1 MLNTFFTSYLIA
13 ITGIESM
20 EIAKSD
26 ASKSLSASS
35 QPEETL
41 YVEHPSFWAAFK
53 FWLKLGFISFGGP
66 AGQISIMYQE
76 LVEKRRWVSN
86 ERFLNALNYC
96 MLLPG
101 PEAQQLAA
109 YLGWLLHKTSGG
121 IVAGVLFLLPSM
133 FILFGLSYTYAA
145 LGEIAWVAALFE
157 GLKAAVMAV
166 VVAAVIKI
174 GQKALKNGVMVLLAA
189 ASFIS
194 IYFLRVPFP
203 WIVLTAGLI
212 GLVGSVIYPRFFLVI
227 KEKDSADAEL
237 GYVKICED
245 EDVCHIDPSHRRNAL
260 LLIVFC
266 GLWLLPMLGLYGL
279 LSAAVFFNY
288 GMFFTKAAFLTFGG
302 AYAVLAYIAQA
313 GVAQFGW
320 LSAPEMMDGLG
331 LAETTPG
338 PLIMVVQFVGFMAG
352 WNYPGP
358 FSQLGGAIVGS
369 LVASYF
375 TFLPCFLFIFLG
387 GPYIEKFRGN
397 KKLTGALSSITAAVV
412 GVVLNLA
419 VWFGMHVLFP
429 AEAGFNWFAAAI
441 GLGSFVVL
449 QWGGLSIIKV
459 ILLAGGIGVL
469 RGVIF

>member
-1 MLNTFFTSYLIA
+1 MDIS
-13 ITGIESM
+13 
-20 EIAKSD
+20 KSD
-26 ASKSLSASS
+26 PQKTAAADSREA
-35 QPEETL
+35 ETTF
-41 YVEHPSFWAAFK
+41 VTHPSFGEAFK

-109 YLGWLLHKTSGG
+109 YLGWLLHKIPGG

-145 LGEIAWVAALFE
+145 LGDIAWVAALFE

-174 GQKALKNGVMVLLAA
+174 GKKALKNGVMILLAA

-194 IYFLRVPFP
+194 IYFLKVPFP

-212 GLVGSVIYPRFFLVI
+212 GLVGSMIYPRFFLVI
-227 KEKDSADAEL
+227 GGKNGVDAET
-237 GYVKICED
+237 GYVQICED
-245 EDVCHIDPSHRRNAL
+245 EDYCHIDPSRKRNGL
-260 LLIVFC
+260 LLVTFF
-266 GLWLLPMLGLYGL
+266 GLWLVPMLGLHVL
-279 LSAAVFFNY
+279 LPAAVFFNE
-288 GMFFTKAAFLTFGG
+288 GLFFTKAAFLTFGG

-313 GVAQFGW
+313 GVEQFGW

-352 WNYPGP
+352 WNYPAP
-358 FSQLGGAIVGS
+358 FNPLVGAIIGS

-397 KKLTGALSSITAAVV
+397 KKLTGTLSSITAAVV

-429 AEAGFNWFAAAI
+429 PAGGFNWFAAAI
-441 GLGSFVVL
+441 GLGSFIAI

-459 ILLAGGIGVL
+459 IMMAGAIGVL
-469 RGVIF
+469 WGLVF

>member
-1 MLNTFFTSYLIA
+1 MPGNPSHTITTAMDVTKTDNTDTA
-13 ITGIESM
+13 TG
-20 EIAKSD
+20 D
-26 ASKSLSASS
+26 ARAT
-35 QPEETL
+35 ET
-41 YVEHPSFWAAFK
+41 VVVAHPSFGEALR

-109 YLGWLLHKTSGG
+109 YLGWLLHKIPGG
-121 IVAGVLFLLPSM
+121 VTAGVLFLLPSM
-133 FILFGLSYTYAA
+133 FILFALSYIYVA
-145 LGEIAWVAALFE
+145 LGDIGWVSALFE
-157 GLKAAVMAV
+157 GLKAAVMAI

-174 GQKALKNGVMVLLAA
+174 GKKALKNAVMLLLAA
-189 ASFIS
+189 LSFVAI
-194 IYFLRVPFP
+194 FLLKVPFP
-203 WIVLTAGLI
+203 WIVLGAGLI
-212 GLVGSVIYPRFFLVI
+212 GLAGSVVYPKFFLVI
-227 KEKDSADAEL
+227 TGKDSLDSES
-237 GYVKICED
+237 GYVQICEEQD
-245 EDVCHIDPSHRRNAL
+245 YCHIDPSRKRDTL
-260 LLIVFC
+260 LLTVFF
-266 GLWLLPMLGLYGL
+266 GLWLIPMLVLYFL
-279 LSAAVFFNY
+279 LPAAIFFNEAL
-288 GMFFTKAAFLTFGG
+288 FFTKAAFLTFGG

-313 GVAQFGW
+313 GVEQFGW
-320 LSAPEMMDGLG
+320 LSGPEMMDGLG

-352 WNYPGP
+352 WNYPGS
-358 FSQLGGAIVGS
+358 FSPVAGAVVGS
-369 LVASYF
+369 LIASYF

-419 VWFGMHVLFP
+419 VWFGLHVLFP
-429 AEAGFNWFAAAI
+429 EDAGFNWFAAVI
-441 GLGSFVVL
+441 GPASFIAM

-459 ILLAGGIGVL
+459 ILMAGGIGVL
-469 RGVIF
+469 TGLIGA